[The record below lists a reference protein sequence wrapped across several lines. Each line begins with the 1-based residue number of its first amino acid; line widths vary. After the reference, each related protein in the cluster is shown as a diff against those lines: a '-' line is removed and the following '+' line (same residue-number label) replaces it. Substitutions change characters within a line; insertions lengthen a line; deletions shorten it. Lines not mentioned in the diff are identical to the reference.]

1 MSVFNERLNYLKKS
15 LGINATEMA
24 KRIGIPNSTLAY
36 YLKDREP
43 RYDVLIKIAKE
54 FNVSVNWL
62 IGFYDNDKEELIK
75 ENEMLRN
82 KLKEISNL
90 SRDIVI

>member
-1 MSVFNERLNYLKKS
+1 MSVFNERMRYIKDK
-15 LGINATEMA
+15 LGINALEMS
-24 KRIGIPNSTLAY
+24 KRVGIPNSTFSY
-36 YLKDREP
+36 YLKNREP
-43 RYDVLIKIAKE
+43 GYDVLIKIAKE

-62 IGFYDNDKEELIK
+62 IGFYDSDKEELIK